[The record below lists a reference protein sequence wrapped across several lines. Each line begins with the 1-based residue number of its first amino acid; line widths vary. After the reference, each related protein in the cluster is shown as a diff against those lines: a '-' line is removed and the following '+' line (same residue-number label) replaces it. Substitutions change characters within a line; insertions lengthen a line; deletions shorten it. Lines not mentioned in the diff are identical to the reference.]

1 MGFIGKQPTSAPLTA
16 SDITND
22 IINADKIAD
31 DSISDEHLDVTS
43 ITGHS
48 EKTSLVDADKF
59 LISDS
64 AASGALKYV
73 QNSNLGGGGSWN
85 LVYSDDV
92 SGMGSGSNAYSNSN
106 LFSSTYNFYRVY
118 ILDWEPQN
126 DSVDMNLQLTLGGS
140 LRTSNYKFH
149 LRRHE
154 SESAEKTGAY
164 DNSGGSIRIF
174 EGCGNGT
181 SEVMS
186 GWFEYQNPT
195 GDNGNYYITQSM
207 YAGAESNGNTIG
219 GVGQGQC
226 VDSTGAMTGFTI
238 GAHSGGLGSYK
249 LRAYGLKQS

>member
-164 DNSGGSIRIF
+164 DIEIKSPDATNF
-174 EGCGNGT
+174 
-181 SEVMS
+181 
-186 GWFEYQNPT
+186 FH
-195 GDNGNYYITQSM
+195 
-207 YAGAESNGNTIG
+207 G
-219 GVGQGQC
+219 GVTHLDTDNETIAT
-226 VDSTGAMTGFTI
+226 VVSDNDSNDFLTLTLVEAGSMVEMYCDGTNWFVTGHVASATAPAFGD
-238 GAHSGGLGSYK
+238 ASGL
-249 LRAYGLKQS
+249 